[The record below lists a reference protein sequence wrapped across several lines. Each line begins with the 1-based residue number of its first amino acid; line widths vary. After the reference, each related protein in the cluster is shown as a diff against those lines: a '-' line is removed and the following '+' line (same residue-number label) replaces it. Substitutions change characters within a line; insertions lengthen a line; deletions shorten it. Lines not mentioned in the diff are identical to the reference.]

1 MKPFPRQLASPS
13 GTAGST
19 STGLEAE
26 ALAEALFDRLP
37 EVVFFVKDQEGRY
50 RAVNETLVERL
61 GRRSKAEV
69 LGRTPLELFPEP
81 LGRRYAEQDRRVLG
95 EGLEIR
101 AQLELHLYRGG
112 LRGWCL
118 TDKLPLRDARGAI
131 VGLAGLSRDL
141 QPPEGGSA
149 DYRRVARAAE
159 LIRSRHAGPLP
170 LGGVA
175 REVGLGRRQLERL
188 MRRVFGLSPGQ
199 LLVQAR
205 LEAASRLLREGRLG
219 ISDVAQACGYSDH
232 SAFTRQFRAT
242 VGLTPTAFRRAF
254 R

>member
-1 MKPFPRQLASPS
+1 MKPPRQALARARLNAD
-13 GTAGST
+13 GTSA
-19 STGLEAE
+19 GLEA
-26 ALAEALFDRLP
+26 ARLAEALFDRLP
-37 EVVFFVKDQEGRY
+37 DVVFFVKDEAGRY
-50 RAVNETLVERL
+50 QAVNETLVERL
-61 GRRSKAEV
+61 GRRSKTEV
-69 LGRTPLELFPEP
+69 LGHTPEELFPEP

-101 AQLELHLYRGG
+101 SQLELHLYRGG

-131 VGLAGLSRDL
+131 AGLAGLSRDL

-159 LIRSRHAGPLP
+159 LIRAGHAAPVRLE
-170 LGGVA
+170 GVA

-205 LEAASRLLREGRLG
+205 LESAARLLREGRLG
-219 ISDVAQACGYSDH
+219 ISDVAQACGYADH